1 VISAEFEFR
10 GIWNV
15 AAGSV
20 SSRLCESLVPQ
31 EGIVGMQGATWRFLL
46 EGLASFRVAVD
57 PLLPSRQFIPK
68 LSNNED
74 SAFSSFSGRSY
85 RSVSIC

>member
-1 VISAEFEFR
+1 MISVEFELR
-10 GIWNV
+10 AIWNV
-15 AAGSV
+15 ATGSV
-20 SSRLCESLVPQ
+20 SSRLCESLVPHK
-31 EGIVGMQGATWRFLL
+31 GIMGIQGVTRGFVL

-57 PLLPSRQFIPK
+57 PLLPSKQLIPK

-74 SAFSSFSGRSY
+74 PAFSSFSGRSY